1 VNRIIRAYSGIEGT
15 AVLVAVVLT
24 FVPNLAGA
32 HGRITKAAIK
42 KMNVSTTC
50 ESDVTWNRPL

>member
-1 VNRIIRAYSGIEGT
+1 MNRIIRAYSGIEGT

-24 FVPNLAGA
+24 LAPNFAGA
-32 HGRITKAAIK
+32 HGKITKAAIK

-50 ESDVTWNRPL
+50 ENDVTWNRPL